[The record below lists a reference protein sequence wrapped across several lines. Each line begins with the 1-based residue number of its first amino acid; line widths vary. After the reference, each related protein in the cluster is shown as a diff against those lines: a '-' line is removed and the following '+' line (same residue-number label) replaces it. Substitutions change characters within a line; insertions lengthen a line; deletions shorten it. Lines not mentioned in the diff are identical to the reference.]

1 MSAKCQLTPCEN
13 CAENLAYSPAA
24 AVYDGRF
31 ATVTW
36 AAQRQAYELGEV
48 ALGHVCMCLCM
59 MADLRL
65 SRGLPKG
72 SCVNTVSEHM

>member
-24 AVYDGRF
+24 AVFDAQY

-48 ALGHVCMCLCM
+48 ALGHVCMCVCM
-59 MADLRL
+59 HTDICMVVYANKASKTAQR
-65 SRGLPKG
+65 
-72 SCVNTVSEHM
+72 T

>member
-24 AVYDGRF
+24 AVFDAKY

-36 AAQRQAYELGEV
+36 AAQRQAYEYGEV
-48 ALGHVCMCLCM
+48 ALGHVCMCTPCT
-59 MADLRL
+59 
-65 SRGLPKG
+65 PP
-72 SCVNTVSEHM
+72 